1 MRPLSKVRA
10 MPYVYQEYPKWIV
23 GPEVIVQN
31 AVEERCIRRRW
42 SRDIGRAKANALQPS
57 RADALALALA
67 PEILAWRA
75 EGCSYREIAG
85 VLNEC
90 GRPSARGGRWAA
102 GTLLRLLHRAEK
114 AVATGPTRAIR
125 E

>member
-1 MRPLSKVRA
+1 
-10 MPYVYQEYPKWIV
+10 
-23 GPEVIVQN
+23 VQ
-31 AVEERCIRRRW
+31 
-42 SRDIGRAKANALQPS
+42 RD

-75 EGCSYREIAG
+75 QGCSFRDIAG

-102 GTLLRLLHRAEK
+102 GTLLRLLRRAEN
-114 AVATGPTRAIR
+114 AVATGETRAIR